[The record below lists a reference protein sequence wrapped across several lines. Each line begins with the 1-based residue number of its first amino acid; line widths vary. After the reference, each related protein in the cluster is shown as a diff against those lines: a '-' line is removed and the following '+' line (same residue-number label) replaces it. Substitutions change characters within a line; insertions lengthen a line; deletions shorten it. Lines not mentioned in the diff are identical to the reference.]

1 MVPEPRAD
9 EKDETL
15 VAEAA
20 PESAPEADPQLL
32 PRRNREMFEALIN
45 TFQGLLPPDKGAQL
59 TALAEQL
66 LLGIDDNCAAC
77 QFTREQMLLP
87 PPRDPRR
94 NRFLLRLVVGKVSHL
109 FSGPKASMPRAL
121 IEGLDCYLKKAF
133 GPMIYEELN
142 AEADQLLYRLNCD
155 DDQEMWRRIRETPD
169 WARFVDTI
177 FLRILFRFES
187 FPQGKKTFMTI
198 LDGILQER
206 AHFNI
211 TDEHFFAIFE
221 ALFASLYDQ
230 LGSEEQWLRWDFHF
244 GDGTSKRINAI
255 LEQGLARY
263 IKRRNARILGSG
275 RALAPDRRGPST
287 AKS

>member
-1 MVPEPRAD
+1 MVPEPHAD
-9 EKDETL
+9 ERDETL
-15 VAEAA
+15 VAGMEPVAEAA
-20 PESAPEADPQLL
+20 ADPQFLQ
-32 PRRNREMFEALIN
+32 RRNREMFQALIH
-45 TFQGLLPPDKGAQL
+45 TFQGLLPSDKGAQL

-77 QFTREQMLLP
+77 QFTRDQLLLP

-94 NRFLLRLVVGKVSHL
+94 NRFLLRLVVGKVSPL
-109 FSGPKASMPRAL
+109 FSGPKACMPRAL
-121 IEGLDCYLKKAF
+121 IEGMDSYLKKAF

-177 FLRILFRFES
+177 FLRILFRFEN
-187 FPQGKKTFMTI
+187 FAQGKKTFMTI
-198 LDGILQER
+198 LDGTMQELS
-206 AHFNI
+206 HFNV
-211 TDEHFFAIFE
+211 TDDHFFAIFE

-244 GDGTSKRINAI
+244 GDGTSKRINTI

-275 RALAPDRRGPST
+275 RALPPDKRGPT
-287 AKS
+287 GPRK